1 MEMDRT
7 QSPQPRL
14 LIVDD
19 QAYNLQLL
27 ERVFSKSYEVVSVDS
42 GEAALAL
49 LGEQTFDAVLLDI
62 MMPGMDGLAV
72 LKVIRDAPETADLP
86 VILVSALSEDQ
97 HVANGLELGA
107 NDYITKPFDV
117 TVAQAR
123 VHTQVTLKQL
133 TDERKQ
139 TIANL
144 RAANDLKERLMRI
157 ASHDLKGP
165 LNNLH
170 MVSFLLRE
178 SAGDD
183 AELHKL
189 LDMADENINLML
201 ALTEEFLESGV
212 ARGDEIE
219 LKPEP
224 LSIPLLIEQTLHQY
238 EPVAFQKDIHLVT
251 AFDDDHPVIADPNRM
266 LQVLSNLVSNAI
278 KYSPSGSTVRVETQN
293 NGRRLRINVID
304 QGEGIPADERSQLF
318 QPFSRLSTRPTAGE
332 HSTGLGL
339 WIVQQLVAL
348 HGGEVGVDCPSSGGS
363 VFWVDLPLAAEE

>member
-1 MEMDRT
+1 MDGN
-7 QSPQPRL
+7 QSPQSRL

-27 ERVFSKSYEVVSVDS
+27 ERVFSKSYEVVCVDS
-42 GEAALAL
+42 GEAALKL
-49 LGEQTFDAVLLDI
+49 LGEQAFDAVLLDI

-72 LKVIRDAPETADLP
+72 LKIIRDVPETADMP

-97 HVANGLELGA
+97 HVANGLEMGA

-117 TVAQAR
+117 TVVQAR
-123 VHTQVTLKQL
+123 VHTQVALKQL
-133 TDERKQ
+133 TDERKA
-139 TIANL
+139 TIAHL
-144 RAANDLKERLMRI
+144 QAANDLKERLMRI

-165 LNNLH
+165 LNNLQ
-170 MVSFLLRE
+170 MVTFLVRE
-178 SAGDD
+178 EVGDNP
-183 AELHKL
+183 EMNKL

-201 ALTEEFLESGV
+201 ALTEEFLESGI

-224 LSIPLLIEQTLHQY
+224 LSIPFLVEQTLHQY
-238 EPVAFQKDIHLVT
+238 EPMAFQKDIQLVT
-251 AFDDDHPVIADPNRM
+251 AFDDDYPVVADPNRM

-293 NGRRLRINVID
+293 NGNRVRINVID
-304 QGEGIPADERSQLF
+304 QGEGIPEDERSLLF

-332 HSTGLGL
+332 YSTGLGL
-339 WIVQQLVAL
+339 WIVKQLVDL
-348 HGGEVGVDCPSSGGS
+348 HGGAVDVDCPSDGGS
-363 VFWVDLPLAAEE
+363 NFWVDLPLSDQ